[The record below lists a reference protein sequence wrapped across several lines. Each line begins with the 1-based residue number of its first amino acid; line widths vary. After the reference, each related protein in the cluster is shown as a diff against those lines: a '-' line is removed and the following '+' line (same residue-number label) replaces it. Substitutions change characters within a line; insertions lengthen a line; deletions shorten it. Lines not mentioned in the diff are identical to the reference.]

1 MVGRR
6 DVVSAASV
14 FDPSGG
20 ELAAPPPGRS
30 HRVFAGGET
39 GPSRPPRS
47 PAPAIRVRG
56 TSAARREGQ
65 APWTKAAGGDG
76 LALATPDKI
85 LRWYREQVAAKYDGS
100 RARSRSGRPPSQPD
114 KIAELLT
121 MARQNPSWSYIRLRG
136 ALANVGLD
144 FFNVEV
150 LTAGG
155 LVRYLV
161 LFVHLM
167 LEVSANANATE
178 L

>member
-1 MVGRR
+1 
-6 DVVSAASV
+6 
-14 FDPSGG
+14 
-20 ELAAPPPGRS
+20 
-30 HRVFAGGET
+30 
-39 GPSRPPRS
+39 
-47 PAPAIRVRG
+47 
-56 TSAARREGQ
+56 
-65 APWTKAAGGDG
+65 
-76 LALATPDKI
+76 
-85 LRWYREQVAAKYDGS
+85 
-100 RARSRSGRPPSQPD
+100 
-114 KIAELLT
+114 